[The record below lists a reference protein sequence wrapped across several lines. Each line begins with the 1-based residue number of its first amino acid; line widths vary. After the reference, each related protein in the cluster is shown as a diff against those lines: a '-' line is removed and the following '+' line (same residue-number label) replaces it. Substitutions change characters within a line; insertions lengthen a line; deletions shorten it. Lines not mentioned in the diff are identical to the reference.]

1 MDSAL
6 DSLYANWELL
16 QVVPYHSAILP
27 QYTAKTIHSDHVNMT
42 KFASQED
49 NGYMQVSSELRRW
62 VKGLNPLPG
71 SLPESST

>member
-42 KFASQED
+42 KFA
-49 NGYMQVSSELRRW
+49 R
-62 VKGLNPLPG
+62 VKHIDAHAIIYINYDFD
-71 SLPESST
+71 